1 MSDEIIVN
9 REDWSLQRKGYL
21 DQSRHKEKVQEAVK
35 QQLGDLIVDESI
47 ILSDG
52 KKAIKI
58 PMRSLEEFRF
68 RYDYNKK
75 KNTGQSTE
83 KVSPGDIL
91 GREATKGKGN
101 GNESGA
107 GEEPGID
114 IYEAEITYDDLAEI
128 LFEELRL
135 PNLDDKKR
143 PKISHD
149 RPEFND
155 VRKTGLM
162 ANVDKKRTLLESI
175 KRQARESHGLGSGR
189 GSEGDDPRE
198 SGSSLQGL
206 GAEPRGAGSNSQE
219 SGSSLQ
225 ELGGEPRGSASNLQ
239 GSESDPAVVPVE
251 PKRNLR
257 ITPEDLRFKT
267 WETRPNFETNA
278 VILAMMDTS
287 GSMGQFEKYISR
299 TFFFWMV
306 RFLRT
311 KYKNVEM
318 RFLAHHTEAKEVS
331 EEEFFTRGE
340 SGGTRC
346 SSVYKLALD
355 LIEADY
361 PPAHYNIYPVHFTDG
376 DNIGSDNARALSLMQ
391 QLVDASRIVGY
402 GEILRTHYSSTLM
415 ATLKRITDPKLR
427 LVTIRDRNEVYTAL
441 KTVFS

>member
-1 MSDEIIVN
+1 MKDETIVN
-9 REDWSLQRKGYL
+9 RDDWSLHRKGYR
-21 DQSRHKEKVQEAVK
+21 DQSRHKEKVQEAIK
-35 QQLGDLIVDESI
+35 QQMGDLIVDESI

-52 KKAIKI
+52 KKTIKI

-68 RYDYNKK
+68 RYDFNKK
-75 KNTGQSTE
+75 KHTGQGSG
-83 KVSPGDIL
+83 KVAPGDIL
-91 GREATKGKGN
+91 GREAAKGKGS
-101 GNESGA
+101 GSGA

-128 LFEELRL
+128 LFEELSL

-143 PKISHD
+143 PLISHD
-149 RPEFND
+149 KPEFND
-155 VRKTGLM
+155 VRKNGLM

-175 KRQARESHGLGSGR
+175 KRQAREKH
-189 GSEGDDPRE
+189 
-198 SGSSLQGL
+198 Q
-206 GAEPRGAGSNSQE
+206 AEPAEDTDEKER
-219 SGSSLQ
+219 
-225 ELGGEPRGSASNLQ
+225 
-239 GSESDPAVVPVE
+239 
-251 PKRNLR
+251 LR

-267 WETRPNFETNA
+267 WETRPNYETNA

-287 GSMGQFEKYISR
+287 GSMGQFEKYIAR

-346 SSVYKLALD
+346 SSAYQLALD
-355 LIEADY
+355 LIESDY
-361 PPAHYNIYPVHFTDG
+361 PPEHYNIYPVHFTDG

-391 QLVDASRIVGY
+391 RLVEVSRVVGY

-415 ATLKRITDPKLR
+415 STLKRITDPKLR
-427 LVTIRDRNEVYTAL
+427 LVTIRDRNEVYAAL

>member
-1 MSDEIIVN
+1 MADDIIVSHD
-9 REDWSLQRKGYL
+9 DWSLHRKGYL
-21 DQSRHKEKVQEAVK
+21 DQTRHKEKVEEVIK

-52 KKAIKI
+52 KKNNKI

-68 RYDYNKK
+68 RYDFNKK
-75 KNTGQSTE
+75 NHTGQGT
-83 KVSPGDIL
+83 KKMVPGEIM
-91 GREATKGKGN
+91 GREQGKGKG
-101 GNESGA
+101 GAGSGA
-107 GEEPGID
+107 GEVPGED
-114 IYEAEITYDDLAEI
+114 IYEAEVTYEDLANI
-128 LFEELRL
+128 LFEELKL
-135 PNLDDKKR
+135 PNMDDKKR
-143 PKISHD
+143 PLIAHD

-155 VRKTGLM
+155 VRKKGLM

-175 KRQARESHGLGSGR
+175 KRQAF
-189 GSEGDDPRE
+189 
-198 SGSSLQGL
+198 
-206 GAEPRGAGSNSQE
+206 SQKQNKE
-219 SGSSLQ
+219 T
-225 ELGGEPRGSASNLQ
+225 R
-239 GSESDPAVVPVE
+239 
-251 PKRNLR
+251 LR

-287 GSMGQFEKYISR
+287 GSMGQFEKYIAR

-306 RFLRT
+306 RFLRL
-311 KYKNVEM
+311 KYENVEI
-318 RFLAHHTEAKEVS
+318 RFLAHHTEAKEVT

-346 SSVYKLALD
+346 SSVYKYALD
-355 LIEADY
+355 LIEREY

-376 DNIGSDNARALSLMQ
+376 DNIGSDNSRALSLMNR
-391 QLVDASRIVGY
+391 LVEVSRVVGY

-427 LVTIRDRNEVYTAL
+427 LVTIRDRNEVYNAL

>member
-1 MSDEIIVN
+1 MSDEIIVS
-9 REDWSLQRKGYL
+9 RDDWSLHRKGQL
-21 DQSRHKEKVQEAVK
+21 DQTRHKEKVDEIIK

-52 KKAIKI
+52 KKNTKI

-68 RYDYNKK
+68 RYDFNKK
-75 KNTGQSTE
+75 KHTGQGA
-83 KVSPGDIL
+83 KKMVPGEII
-91 GREATKGKGN
+91 GRDQGDGKGAD
-101 GNESGA
+101 GGGA
-107 GEEPGID
+107 GETPGQD
-114 IYEAEITYDDLAEI
+114 IYEAEVTYEDLANI

-143 PKISHD
+143 PLIAHD

-155 VRKTGLM
+155 VRKKGLM

-175 KRQARESHGLGSGR
+175 KRQAFSKKNKET
-189 GSEGDDPRE
+189 
-198 SGSSLQGL
+198 
-206 GAEPRGAGSNSQE
+206 
-219 SGSSLQ
+219 
-225 ELGGEPRGSASNLQ
+225 
-239 GSESDPAVVPVE
+239 
-251 PKRNLR
+251 KLR
-257 ITPEDLRFKT
+257 ISPEDLRFKT

-306 RFLRT
+306 RFLRL
-311 KYKNVEM
+311 KYENVEI
-318 RFLAHHTEAKEVS
+318 RFLAHHTEAKEVT

-346 SSVYKLALD
+346 SSVYKYALD
-355 LIEADY
+355 LVEKDY
-361 PPAHYNIYPVHFTDG
+361 PPAHFNIYPVHFTDG
-376 DNIGSDNARALSLMQ
+376 DNIGSDNARALTLMKK
-391 QLVDASRIVGY
+391 LVDISQIVGY

-415 ATLKRITDPKLR
+415 STLKRISDPKLR
-427 LVTIRDRNEVYTAL
+427 LVTIRDRNEVYDAL

>member
-1 MSDEIIVN
+1 MNDETIVN
-9 REDWSLQRKGYL
+9 RDDWSLHRKGYL
-21 DQSRHKEKVQEAVK
+21 DQSRHKEKVQEAIK
-35 QQLGDLIVDESI
+35 QQMGDLIVDESI

-52 KKAIKI
+52 KKTVKI

-68 RYDYNKK
+68 RYDFNKK
-75 KNTGQSTE
+75 KHTGLGNG
-83 KVSPGDIL
+83 KVAPGDIL
-91 GREATKGKGN
+91 GREATKGKG
-101 GNESGA
+101 GGSGA
-107 GEEPGID
+107 GEEPGMD

-128 LFEELRL
+128 LFEDLRL

-143 PKISHD
+143 PLISHD

-155 VRKTGLM
+155 VRKNGLM

-175 KRQARESHGLGSGR
+175 KRQAREKYQAVP
-189 GSEGDDPRE
+189 EE
-198 SGSSLQGL
+198 EQ
-206 GAEPRGAGSNSQE
+206 A
-219 SGSSLQ
+219 
-225 ELGGEPRGSASNLQ
+225 SAK
-239 GSESDPAVVPVE
+239 E
-251 PKRNLR
+251 RLR

-267 WETRPNFETNA
+267 WETRPNYETNA

-287 GSMGQFEKYISR
+287 GSMGQFEKYIAR

-318 RFLAHHTEAKEVS
+318 RFLAHHTEAKEVT

-346 SSVYKLALD
+346 SSAYQLALD
-355 LIEADY
+355 MIEADY
-361 PPAHYNIYPVHFTDG
+361 PPEHYNLYPVHFTDG
-376 DNIGSDNARALSLMQ
+376 DNIGSDNARALNLMQ
-391 QLVDASRIVGY
+391 RLVEASRVVGY

-415 ATLKRITDPKLR
+415 STLKRITDPKLR
-427 LVTIRDRNEVYTAL
+427 LVTIRDRNEVYAAL

>member
-1 MSDEIIVN
+1 MSDEIIVS

-75 KNTGQSTE
+75 KNTGQSSE

-91 GREATKGKGN
+91 GREAAKGKGN

-107 GEEPGID
+107 GEEPGVD

-155 VRKTGLM
+155 VRKKGLM

-175 KRQARESHGLGSGR
+175 KRQARESHGVVVTADRTEAESGQGHPVGNSASEPGLAHILGSGWDSGIRHR
-189 GSEGDDPRE
+189 GGIRE
-198 SGSSLQGL
+198 RPAGLREQPGGRAGRAQAQSAHNAGRPSL
-206 GAEPRGAGSNSQE
+206 
-219 SGSSLQ
+219 
-225 ELGGEPRGSASNLQ
+225 
-239 GSESDPAVVPVE
+239 
-251 PKRNLR
+251 
-257 ITPEDLRFKT
+257 
-267 WETRPNFETNA
+267 
-278 VILAMMDTS
+278 
-287 GSMGQFEKYISR
+287 
-299 TFFFWMV
+299 
-306 RFLRT
+306 
-311 KYKNVEM
+311 
-318 RFLAHHTEAKEVS
+318 
-331 EEEFFTRGE
+331 
-340 SGGTRC
+340 
-346 SSVYKLALD
+346 
-355 LIEADY
+355 
-361 PPAHYNIYPVHFTDG
+361 
-376 DNIGSDNARALSLMQ
+376 
-391 QLVDASRIVGY
+391 
-402 GEILRTHYSSTLM
+402 
-415 ATLKRITDPKLR
+415 
-427 LVTIRDRNEVYTAL
+427 
-441 KTVFS
+441 

>member
-1 MSDEIIVN
+1 MADDIIVS
-9 REDWSLQRKGYL
+9 RDDWTLHRKGYL
-21 DQSRHKEKVQEAVK
+21 DQSRHKEKVEEVIK
-35 QQLGDLIVDESI
+35 QQMGDLIVDESI
-47 ILSDG
+47 ILTDG
-52 KKAIKI
+52 KKNTKI

-68 RYDYNKK
+68 RYDFNKQ
-75 KNTGQSTE
+75 NHTGQGT
-83 KVSPGDIL
+83 KKMTPGDIL
-91 GREATKGKGN
+91 GREQPNAKGKGK
-101 GNESGA
+101 GSGA
-107 GEEPGID
+107 GEEPGQD
-114 IYEAEITYDDLAEI
+114 IYEAEVSYEDLANI

-143 PKISHD
+143 PLIAHD

-155 VRKTGLM
+155 VRKKGLM

-175 KRQARESHGLGSGR
+175 KRQAYSKKQNKANKL
-189 GSEGDDPRE
+189 
-198 SGSSLQGL
+198 
-206 GAEPRGAGSNSQE
+206 
-219 SGSSLQ
+219 
-225 ELGGEPRGSASNLQ
+225 
-239 GSESDPAVVPVE
+239 
-251 PKRNLR
+251 K

-299 TFFFWMV
+299 SFFFWMV

-311 KYKNVEM
+311 KYENVEM
-318 RFLAHHTEAKEVS
+318 RFLAHHTEAKEVT

-346 SSVYKLALD
+346 SSVYKYALD
-355 LIEADY
+355 LIEKEY

-376 DNIGSDNARALSLMQ
+376 DNIGSDNSRALTLMKN
-391 QLVDASRIVGY
+391 LVDVSQVVGY

-415 ATLKRITDPKLR
+415 STLKRISDPKLR
-427 LVTIRDRNEVYTAL
+427 LVTIRDRNEVYDAL